1 VTSPSDPATP
11 TGAAS
16 SAGAATSTTV
26 TPAVLGALKRYRVIA
41 YVVGVM
47 LLVLVFVAMPVK
59 YAGDNPALMNVVGPL
74 HGFLYV
80 VYLLATFDLAR
91 RLRWGLGKMVLIAL
105 AGTIPFL
112 SFVAE
117 RKVTHELTRTN

>member
-1 VTSPSDPATP
+1 VTSPVDPSP
-11 TGAAS
+11 STGATS
-16 SAGAATSTTV
+16 PAGSRTATVV

-59 YAGDNPALMNVVGPL
+59 YAGDNPALMDVVGPT
-74 HGFLYV
+74 HGFLYM

-91 RLRWGLGKMVLIAL
+91 RVRWGLGKMVLVAL

-112 SFVAE
+112 SFVTE
-117 RKVTHELTRTN
+117 RKLTHELKPTN

>member
-1 VTSPSDPATP
+1 VTSPVDPTTSSGAAS
-11 TGAAS
+11 TGAAPPL
-16 SAGAATSTTV
+16 AA

-59 YAGDNPALMNVVGPL
+59 YIGDNPAVMNVVGPM

-80 VYLLATFDLAR
+80 VYLLGTFDLAR

-112 SFVAE
+112 SFIAE
-117 RKVTHELTRTN
+117 RRVTHELASSN